1 MTLYAPALDGGLNAL
16 HNNVT
21 SIYLCNAEPSN
32 YNDAVNT
39 LALGNANPGAG
50 GTVSPPND
58 ALPNGRIVRT
68 IEITNGQSII
78 SGVAIAWALV
88 DNVNQ
93 KLYASGLLSS
103 SMSITVGNPFSLS
116 SFSIAL
122 PAY

>member
-16 HNNVT
+16 HNNVN
-21 SIYLCNAEPSN
+21 SIYLCNAEPNN

-50 GTVSPPND
+50 GTVLAPND

-68 IEITNGQSII
+68 IEITNGQSIVTGI
-78 SGVAIAWALV
+78 AVAWALV
-88 DNVNQ
+88 DTVN
-93 KLYASGLLSS
+93 KVLYASGLLSS
-103 SMSITVGNPFSLS
+103 SLAITVGNPFSLS
-116 SFSIAL
+116 AFSITF